1 MEKTTA
7 MVEQQIKALSRKRT
21 DMCGLDATPGSTLRL
36 GAILVALVALL
47 LWLAQH
53 ILQAGLPVR

>member
-1 MEKTTA
+1 MEKTTV
-7 MVEQQIKALSRKRT
+7 MLEQQIKALCGKRT
-21 DMCGLDATPGSTLRL
+21 NMPRLDAPSGPTLRL
-36 GAILVALVALL
+36 AAILVALVALL